1 MPLVRAFHQ
10 ILIWPLQLLPLTE
23 SSKIH
28 RHWEFLEKDHDRVWK
43 EVDDEFCADPDGFQ
57 ERHYREFVTFLPYVQ
72 RLLYGEGAKRRSMAS
87 YGESPIKV
95 YRRTDVAKVRVA
107 LPGRDAAVVFDVR
120 HADLYFFYDVDLVI
134 LAVEISGAE
143 LAARCRAGDAASL
156 RPRLSGRLGRA
167 WRWPEL
173 PAQGGMAGG
182 GRPRACG
189 LGLRRPQAISGLG
202 VPRTGAEPRR
212 ALAISAEPDGRPSH
226 RTRPAR
232 CASATSNITAC
243 R

>member
-1 MPLVRAFHQ
+1 MAQPIGEPVSQARPASDPVDAMPLVRAFHQ

-23 SSKIH
+23 TSQIH

-107 LPGRDAAVVFDVR
+107 LPGRDAAVDVR
-120 HADLYFFYDVDLVI
+120 
-134 LAVEISGAE
+134 
-143 LAARCRAGDAASL
+143 C
-156 RPRLSGRLGRA
+156 P
-167 WRWPEL
+167 
-173 PAQGGMAGG
+173 
-182 GRPRACG
+182 
-189 LGLRRPQAISGLG
+189 
-202 VPRTGAEPRR
+202 
-212 ALAISAEPDGRPSH
+212 
-226 RTRPAR
+226 
-232 CASATSNITAC
+232 AC
-243 R
+243 RSVFFL